1 MNLNSDP
8 SATISESNHSSESSL
23 TPIAEKLAP
32 PPNQSGNRPLPPP
45 AQDARNAPD
54 ISAPGA
60 VQNGEPRLENGEEP
74 PPHPLDGTPL
84 PNIWIYA
91 GDAYD
96 LTEFI
101 KKHPGGEFFIG
112 RSKNR
117 DITAIVNVFHRNPER
132 VKKVLKKYSLG
143 RIGKPEDVHPKY
155 NAPPFL
161 FTEGFNGWRDTPK
174 YNFYDGQL
182 IEHIRKRL
190 NEPEMKKRVEQMD
203 SWFDWISILIVFA
216 YVAVQ
221 VLRLEFVQY
230 MPAYLFVFLMTTIRV
245 SLSGVGHYLIH
256 RPQTGLNKLF
266 ANVFDISYVP
276 MAFVVADGHSL
287 MHHPFTQSDVDIK
300 RSVFTAMLDLPRGYR
315 IPIHTLHKFGH
326 VVTGMF
332 ARTIEVCILAIRC
345 GVDDMY
351 GSWQRGLPHF
361 VGTFGM
367 RVLLAGEL
375 LLFWIHGD
383 LGVWVAQFALTLWI
397 STFMI
402 VASHDFEEAE
412 TQVDRNPDQD
422 WSKEDW
428 GVMQIR
434 NSYDLTMIGNKYID
448 CFLSAGLGPH
458 RVHHVL
464 PYQKSGFANVISE
477 SIVREESEK
486 FDVVWLESKNF
497 FIDRL
502 PVLVKHYLFSPSRMA
517 HESRFGL
524 FREHFHPRALMMTAD
539 YVIKGFA
546 GIGSI

>member
-23 TPIAEKLAP
+23 LPIAEKLAP
-32 PPNQSGNRPLPPP
+32 PPNQSGNRPLPSP
-45 AQDARNAPD
+45 AQDTRNDPD
-54 ISAPGA
+54 MPAPGT
-60 VQNGEPRLENGEEP
+60 VQNGEPRLKNGEEP

-132 VKKVLKKYSLG
+132 VKKILKKYSLG

-203 SWFDWISILIVFA
+203 SWFDWLSILIVFA

-230 MPAYLFVFLMTTIRV
+230 MPAYLFVFLMTTIRI

-361 VGTFGM
+361 IGTFGM

>member
-1 MNLNSDP
+1 MNNSSDS
-8 SATISESNHSSESSL
+8 SAIISQSNQSSENSL
-23 TPIAEKLAP
+23 APIAEKPSP
-32 PPNQSGNRPLPPP
+32 PPNQGGNRPLPPP
-45 AQDARNAPD
+45 AQDTRTVSD

-60 VQNGEPRLENGEEP
+60 VQNGEPILENGEEP

-132 VKKVLKKYSLG
+132 VKKVLKKYALG

-190 NEPEMKKRVEQMD
+190 NEPEMKKRVARMD

-216 YVAVQ
+216 YIAVQ
-221 VLRLEFVQY
+221 ILRLEFVQY

-315 IPIHTLHKFGH
+315 IPIHTLHKLGH
-326 VVTGMF
+326 VATGMF

-412 TQVDRNPDQD
+412 TQVERNPDQD

-428 GVMQIR
+428 GVLQIR

-464 PYQKSGFANVISE
+464 PYQRSGFANVISE
-477 SIVREESEK
+477 SIVREEAEK

-502 PVLVKHYLFSPSRMA
+502 PILVKHYLFSPSRMA
-517 HESRFGL
+517 HENRFGL
-524 FREHFHPRALMMTAD
+524 FKEHFHPRALMMTAD